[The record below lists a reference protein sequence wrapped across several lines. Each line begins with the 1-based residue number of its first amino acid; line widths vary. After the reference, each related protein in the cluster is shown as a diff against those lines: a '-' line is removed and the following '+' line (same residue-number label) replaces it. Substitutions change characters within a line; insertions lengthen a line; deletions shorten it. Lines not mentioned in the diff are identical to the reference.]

1 MFNIFKKK
9 KKEEPL
15 YDVTNLSVKDLDV
28 NFVFD
33 YDMKSWIVR
42 EVYEYDWGNNSFTR
56 EYKVD
61 SGDEVA
67 FLEVEDDDELYLV
80 LSNSISLRKIEE
92 DVVEKISKKGKSYK
106 KIHYAG
112 ETYFLEED
120 SAGYFKN
127 AAKKEDDWEEFITWE
142 YLNEEETRVVSL
154 TQWDEQNVEAS
165 AGIVVKPYQIS
176 NILPGAD
183 K

>member
-1 MFNIFKKK
+1 MFNLFKK

-28 NFVFD
+28 GFVFD
-33 YDMKSWIVR
+33 YDMKSWIVK
-42 EVYEYDWGNNSFTR
+42 EVLEYDWGNNNFTR

-61 SGDEVA
+61 SGDEVR
-67 FLEVEDDDELYLV
+67 FLEVEDDDELFIV

-92 DVVEKISKKGKSYK
+92 DVAEKIRKKGKSHK
-106 KIHYAG
+106 KIQFEE
-112 ETYFLEED
+112 ETYFLEEE
-120 SAGYFKN
+120 SAGYFKS
-127 AAKKEDDWEEFITWE
+127 AAKKGDDWEEFITWQ

-154 TQWDEQNVEAS
+154 TQWDEQNIEAS

-176 NILPGAD
+176 NITPSGN
-183 K
+183 